1 MEHLISIAIVAL
13 TALAVYA
20 IIRSNP
26 ARRAPPMAPLPPYA
40 PQAPATAPARHW
52 SDAGRFQVELQIESQ
67 FHPVLRELAGEHGE
81 PAAATP
87 CLAILLP
94 DLNNPYD
101 NFAVPVFVAGRLAGY
116 LAPKDA
122 ALFRQRLNLHQ
133 LAGQPTSCDAQ
144 VRGGARWNDK
154 RLSYVLALDLEPFF

>member
-1 MEHLISIAIVAL
+1 MVAPVTVPIVAAAGLALPGSNWPAAAWLLPTAGLICAALAL

-67 FHPVLRELAGEHGE
+67 FQPVLR
-81 PAAATP
+81 
-87 CLAILLP
+87 
-94 DLNNPYD
+94 
-101 NFAVPVFVAGRLAGY
+101 
-116 LAPKDA
+116 
-122 ALFRQRLNLHQ
+122 
-133 LAGQPTSCDAQ
+133 
-144 VRGGARWNDK
+144 
-154 RLSYVLALDLEPFF
+154 